1 MQNKPVPKD
10 SKSSYLARHLTAII
24 IIKIILLILIWLFFV
39 RDNKVKVDIEKMSEH
54 LVASSTT
61 SQNSAGVSP

>member
-1 MQNKPVPKD
+1 MQNKPVPSD
-10 SKSSYLARHLTAII
+10 SKPSYLVRHLTTII

-61 SQNSAGVSP
+61 SPNSAGVSP